1 MDFVST
7 ALPALGDA
15 ASLILQPIVLGYL
28 ILGVVMGLCIGVFP
42 GLGGIAG
49 LSLLLPF
56 MFGMDPVLGLALMI
70 GMVAVVPTS
79 DTFASVLMGIPGS
92 SASQATV
99 LDGFPLA
106 KKGEAA
112 RALSAAFA
120 SSLFGGLVG
129 ATFLTVFIL
138 VARPIVLEFR
148 TPELLMITIFGLSMV
163 GILAGRVALK
173 GLVAAGLGLMVGVIG
188 EGAFEGEMRLIPSEW
203 VYADTGSIPY
213 TLNLYFGDGLK
224 LVIVGLGIFAIPEI
238 VALLRQDRAI
248 ADRKPLGGG
257 WMTGV
262 RDWFANIWL
271 SIRCS
276 IIGVIVGV
284 IPGLGGSVVDWIAYG
299 HSVQTTKDKSKF
311 GSGEIRGV
319 IGPESSN
326 NAKEGG
332 GLVPTLLF
340 GIPGSGSM
348 AIFIGAIA
356 LLGSGNIEVGPS
368 MLKNNLDITYAIVWL
383 LALANVVGTLICIAA
398 SGGIARLTTIPF
410 ALLAPFLFMIISFA
424 AFQSGQNLLDLV
436 ALFGIGLLGIMMRRF
451 DWSRPAFLI
460 GFVLSSPAENYAN
473 QAVQIAQSRFRKS
486 MGEGLDYIFSPIV
499 IVLIIITVI
508 SVVVGLRQAK
518 QIMAEGAVESG
529 KKRAPLIFLLVVLA
543 FFVVAFLNVN
553 GIPDFAWRD
562 RVFPRFVSGVAIV
575 GALILLIQ
583 MMMRDES
590 HPLFAD
596 REASEADDNAFGLW
610 STLAWFAGLLI
621 LTSLLGFILALAIF
635 LFAFIKLRAGKS
647 LGFALLYAAAGIAFM
662 CFMAGLLNRDFPPGL
677 LQSYVDLPWPLT

>member
-1 MDFVST
+1 MEVIAT

-15 ASLILQPIVLGYL
+15 FGLILQPVVLGYL
-28 ILGVVMGLCIGVFP
+28 VLGVVMGLAVGVFP

-99 LDGFPLA
+99 LDGFPMA
-106 KKGEAA
+106 KNGEAA

-148 TPELLMITIFGLSMV
+148 TPEMLMITIFGLSMV
-163 GILAGRVALK
+163 AILAGRVPLK
-173 GLVAAGLGLMVGVIG
+173 GLAAAGLGMMIGTIG
-188 EGAFEGEMRLIPSEW
+188 EGDSAGALRMSTYDMPYLI
-203 VYADTGSIPY
+203 
-213 TLNLYFGDGLK
+213 DGLK

-238 VALLRQDRAI
+238 VGLLRQDKSISKTAT
-248 ADRKPLGGG
+248 LGAG

-271 SIRCS
+271 SMRCS
-276 IIGVIVGV
+276 IIGVAVGV

-299 HSVQTTKDKSKF
+299 HTVQSTKDREKF
-311 GSGEIRGV
+311 GQGEVRGV

-356 LLGSGNIEVGPS
+356 LLGSGDIEVGPA
-368 MLKNNLDITYAIVWL
+368 MLRDNLDITYSIVWL
-383 LALANVVGTLICIAA
+383 LALANVVGTLLCIAA
-398 SGGIARLTTIPF
+398 SGGIAKLTTIRF
-410 ALLAPFLFMIISFA
+410 TLLAPFLFMLISFA
-424 AFQSGQNLLDLV
+424 AFQSGQNLMDLV
-436 ALFGIGLLGIMMRRF
+436 ALFAIGLIGIMLRRF

-460 GFVLSSPAENYAN
+460 GFVLADPAETFAN
-473 QAVQIAQSRFRKS
+473 QAVQIATFRFKKG
-486 MGEGLDYIFSPIV
+486 MAEGFEFIFSPIV
-499 IVLIIITVI
+499 IILIIITVI

-518 QIMAEGAVESG
+518 NIMAEGDV
-529 KKRAPLIFLLVVLA
+529 
-543 FFVVAFLNVN
+543 
-553 GIPDFAWRD
+553 
-562 RVFPRFVSGVAIV
+562 
-575 GALILLIQ
+575 
-583 MMMRDES
+583 
-590 HPLFAD
+590 
-596 REASEADDNAFGLW
+596 
-610 STLAWFAGLLI
+610 
-621 LTSLLGFILALAIF
+621 
-635 LFAFIKLRAGKS
+635 KS
-647 LGFALLYAAAGIAFM
+647 
-662 CFMAGLLNRDFPPGL
+662 
-677 LQSYVDLPWPLT
+677 